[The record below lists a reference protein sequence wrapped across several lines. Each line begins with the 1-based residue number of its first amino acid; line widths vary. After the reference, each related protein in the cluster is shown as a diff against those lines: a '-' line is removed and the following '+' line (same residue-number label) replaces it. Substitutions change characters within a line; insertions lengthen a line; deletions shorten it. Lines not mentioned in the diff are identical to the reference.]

1 MVSLPEEENTP
12 EKRVNKIFDLMDKVI
27 SEQWTIFIIDSFFIQ
42 ANPGQKRK
50 FSETEPFESSKI
62 PKFDGGEML

>member
-27 SEQWTIFIIDSFFIQ
+27 MTNCD
-42 ANPGQKRK
+42 
-50 FSETEPFESSKI
+50 ETVMFV
-62 PKFDGGEML
+62 